1 MCAFAERM
9 GVGSV
14 IWNITLSYGRES
26 SIAGFNN
33 AFKAKSRIRSFLWIT
48 IFAVLGI
55 MTIVQFVNVIVDYYQ
70 YPVITMIDLSHKPS
84 VPFPAVT
91 VCNLNRLLILTLESL
106 VTQTLH

>member
-1 MCAFAERM
+1 M

-33 AFKAKSRIRSFLWIT
+33 ACKAKSKIRSILWIA
-48 IFAVLGI
+48 IFAILGFL
-55 MTIVQFVNVIVDYYQ
+55 TISQFVNVILDYYQ
-70 YPVITMIDLSHKPS
+70 YPVITNIDLSHKSS

-91 VCNLNRLLILTLESL
+91 VCNLNRLLMLTLNHL
-106 VTQTLH
+106 

>member
-33 AFKAKSRIRSFLWIT
+33 AFKAKSRIRSVLWIT

-106 VTQTLH
+106 VTHTLH

>member
-1 MCAFAERM
+1 M

-33 AFKAKSRIRSFLWIT
+33 AFKAKSRIRSILWIT
-48 IFAVLGI
+48 IFAILGI
-55 MTIVQFVNVIVDYYQ
+55 ITIIQFVNVIVDYSQ
-70 YPVITMIDLSHKPS
+70 HPVITHIDLSHKPS

-91 VCNLNRLLILTLESL
+91 VCNLNRYLICPQVLTQNGL
-106 VTQTLH
+106 VK